1 MDENNHI
8 LVGKP
13 AVSRRTSHPD
23 KTAALFKRAMGSN
36 TNWRLGSDT
45 FNAPE
50 LSSLVLRSLKED
62 AEEFLQRPIKD
73 VVISVP
79 AYFSDE
85 QRKHTRLAAELA
97 GLNAVRLI
105 NEPTAAAMAY
115 GLHTQQNTRSLVF
128 DLGGGTFDVTVLEY
142 ATPVIE
148 VHASAGDNFLGGE
161 DFTHMLVDEVLKR
174 ADVARTTLNESELGA
189 LYAENAT
196 HKQNCTSF
204 NPKSVITYNVNYG
217 KPFLNMSRSD
227 AQISIRLPLF
237 LHTYATE
244 YAPIY
249 HCA

>member
-85 QRKHTRLAAELA
+85 QRQPSPFTTGVSRVKSVT
-97 GLNAVRLI
+97 LI
-105 NEPTAAAMAY
+105 NETPATAE
-115 GLHTQQNTRSLVF
+115 G
-128 DLGGGTFDVTVLEY
+128 
-142 ATPVIE
+142 
-148 VHASAGDNFLGGE
+148 
-161 DFTHMLVDEVLKR
+161 
-174 ADVARTTLNESELGA
+174 
-189 LYAENAT
+189 
-196 HKQNCTSF
+196 
-204 NPKSVITYNVNYG
+204 
-217 KPFLNMSRSD
+217 
-227 AQISIRLPLF
+227 
-237 LHTYATE
+237 
-244 YAPIY
+244 
-249 HCA
+249 